1 MTSAANA
8 PPIPTKDSYS
18 STSSTAT
25 SSSSGTE
32 PSLEKK
38 DVLQDVEASDD
49 ESAARER
56 LELAQIRSGA
66 VDLDPDEQNE
76 ELQRGMSRVDSKNPD
91 VVGWDSPDDPEN
103 PFNWPNRKKW
113 RVTFIV
119 ALVTFCVAFASSVF
133 TAGISLI
140 AADLH
145 VSETVATLG
154 LTLYVCG
161 FATGPL
167 IFAPMSEVY
176 GRNVVYIGTWIPFML
191 FQISCALS
199 KNAPTLLI
207 SRLICGIAGSSP
219 LSNAGATLGDIWS
232 PAERG
237 DAMSF
242 FTLAPFMGP
251 VFGPLISGFLC
262 EYVSWRWTFWL
273 VLIMSG
279 VIFILLVFA
288 LPETYGKTLL
298 ERKAARLRK
307 ELGNDNL
314 HAAHERGGVSHM
326 QTLMHSIVRPVVMLF
341 TEPIVFLTALYC
353 AVVYAI
359 LYMNFIAYP
368 IVYQL
373 ERGWGIGIGGL
384 PFLGIGF
391 GMVGAIATSPFQT
404 KVYLKLTAQKG
415 NGKIYP
421 EARLPFSIFGAFCLP
436 VGLVWFGWATL
447 PQVHWICSVLAG
459 IPFGF
464 GMVTLFLC
472 MFSYLVDTYLLY
484 AASSLA
490 ANTLLRSLFGA
501 FFPLFASRMYI
512 TLSPPWAC
520 TLLGFISLAM
530 APIPYLFY
538 KYGPAIRARSRRTF

>member
-1 MTSAANA
+1 M
-8 PPIPTKDSYS
+8 PPSVPPTGTKNSYCS
-18 STSSTAT
+18 TSTSST
-25 SSSSGTE
+25 SGTE
-32 PSLEKK
+32 SSLKK
-38 DVLQDVEASDD
+38 VEPTEDVLQDVERSEAGS
-49 ESAARER
+49 SRER
-56 LELAQIRSGA
+56 LELSRIRSGA
-66 VDLDPDEQNE
+66 VDMDLDEQEE
-76 ELQRGMSRVDSKNPD
+76 ELQRGMSRVDTKNPD
-91 VVGWDSPDDPEN
+91 VVGWDGPEDPEN

-113 RVTFIV
+113 RITLIA

-133 TAGISLI
+133 TAGISPI
-140 AADLH
+140 AAEFQ
-145 VSETVATLG
+145 VSTTVATLG
-154 LTLYVCG
+154 LTLYVVG

-167 IFAPMSEVY
+167 VFAPMSEVY
-176 GRNVVYIGTWIPFML
+176 GRNIVYIGTWIPFML
-191 FQISCALS
+191 FQIGCALS
-199 KNAPTLLI
+199 KNAATLLV

-219 LSNAGATLGDIWS
+219 LSNAGGTLGDIWT

-251 VFGPLISGFLC
+251 VFGPIIGGFLT

-273 VLIMSG
+273 VLIISG
-279 VIFILLVFA
+279 VMFIFLLFC
-288 LPETYGKTLL
+288 LPETYSKTLL

-307 ELGNDNL
+307 ETGNENL

-326 QTLMHSIVRPVVMLF
+326 QRFGQSIVRPVVMLF
-341 TEPIVFLTALYC
+341 TEPIVFLIALYC
-353 AVVYAI
+353 ALVYAI
-359 LYMNFIAYP
+359 LYMNFVAYP
-368 IVYQL
+368 IVYQE
-373 ERGWGIGIGGL
+373 ERGWGMGIGGL
-384 PFLGIGF
+384 PFLAIGV
-391 GMVGAIATSPFQT
+391 GMVCAIATSPWQT
-404 KVYLKLTAQKG
+404 KLYLKLTAERG

-421 EARLPFSIFGAFCLP
+421 EGRLPFSIVGAFCLP
-436 VGLVWFGWATL
+436 VAIFWFGWATL

-472 MFSYLVDTYLLY
+472 MFSYLVDSYLLY

-512 TLSPPWAC
+512 KLSPRWAC

-538 KYGPAIRARSRRTF
+538 KYGPALRARSKRTF